1 MSKSVKPYNPPRILP
16 RYEPVDWEEYAYKDG
31 PLSKATNQDLARI
44 VRRAAKAANQR
55 LRRLEKLSLT
65 SSAAYKR
72 AMDTLENDRKRFRER
87 TGKLSRSELLKEY
100 WGLQDFLGA
109 KSSTPTGIRNIED
122 NRYLAAKE
130 RGFQGSRDEF
140 KQLVD
145 KFFQKAVEKLLSSDV
160 IYMAITENSTDII
173 DEILAD
179 IDSGELPQKR
189 SMVQEYI
196 RRFERKRATT

>member
-1 MSKSVKPYNPPRILP
+1 MPKSVKPYKPSSVLP
-16 RYEPVDWEEYAYKDG
+16 RFEPVDWEEYAFKGG

-72 AMDTLENDRKRFRER
+72 AMDTIDNDRKRFKER

-109 KSSTPTGIRNIED
+109 KSSTPRGIRSIED

-130 RGFQGSRDEF
+130 RGFKGSPDEF
-140 KQLVD
+140 KQLAE
-145 KFFQKAVEKLLSSDV
+145 KFFQKATEKLLSSDV

-179 IDSGELPQKR
+179 IESGELTQKR

-196 RRFERKRATT
+196 RRFERKRAT

>member
-1 MSKSVKPYNPPRILP
+1 MPKSVKPYKPSSVLP
-16 RYEPVDWEEYAYKDG
+16 RFESVDWEEYAFKG
-31 PLSKATNQDLARI
+31 GSLSKATNQDLARI

-72 AMDTLENDRKRFRER
+72 AMDTFDNDRKRFKEH

-109 KSSTPTGIRNIED
+109 KSSTPTGIRSIED

-130 RGFQGSRDEF
+130 RGFKGSPDEF
-140 KQLVD
+140 KQLVE
-145 KFFQKAVEKLLSSDV
+145 KFFQKATEKLLSSDV

-179 IDSGELPQKR
+179 IESGELTQKR

-196 RRFERKRATT
+196 RRFERKRAT

>member
-1 MSKSVKPYNPPRILP
+1 MPKSVKPYKPSSVLP
-16 RYEPVDWEEYAYKDG
+16 RFEPVDWEEYAFKG
-31 PLSKATNQDLARI
+31 GSLSKATNQNLARI

-72 AMDTLENDRKRFRER
+72 AMDTFDNDRKRFKER

-109 KSSTPTGIRNIED
+109 KSSTPTGIRSIED

-130 RGFQGSRDEF
+130 RGFDGSPDEF
-140 KQLVD
+140 NQLVE
-145 KFFQKAVEKLLSSDV
+145 KFFQKATEKLLSSDV

-179 IDSGELPQKR
+179 IESGELTQKR

-196 RRFERKRATT
+196 RRFERKRAT

>member
-1 MSKSVKPYNPPRILP
+1 MPKSVKPYKPSSVLP
-16 RYEPVDWEEYAYKDG
+16 RFEPVDWEEYAFKG
-31 PLSKATNQDLARI
+31 GSLSKATNQDLARI

-72 AMDTLENDRKRFRER
+72 AMDTFDNDRKRFKER

-109 KSSTPTGIRNIED
+109 KSSTPTGIRSIED
-122 NRYLAAKE
+122 KRYLAAKE
-130 RGFQGSRDEF
+130 RGFEGSPDEF
-140 KQLVD
+140 KQLAE
-145 KFFQKAVEKLLSSDV
+145 KFFQKATEKLLSSDV

-173 DEILAD
+173 EEILAD
-179 IDSGELPQKR
+179 IESGELTQKR

-196 RRFERKRATT
+196 RRFERKRAT

>member
-1 MSKSVKPYNPPRILP
+1 MPKSVKPYKPSSVLP
-16 RYEPVDWEEYAYKDG
+16 RFEPAAWEEYAFKG
-31 PLSKATNQDLARI
+31 GSLSKATNQDLARI

-72 AMDTLENDRKRFRER
+72 AMDTFDNDRKRFKER

-109 KSSTPTGIRNIED
+109 KSSTPTGIRSIED
-122 NRYLAAKE
+122 KRYLTAKE
-130 RGFQGSRDEF
+130 RGFEGSPDEF
-140 KQLVD
+140 KQLVE
-145 KFFQKAVEKLLSSDV
+145 KFFQKATEKLLSSDV

-179 IDSGELPQKR
+179 IESGELTQKR

-196 RRFERKRATT
+196 RRFERKRAT